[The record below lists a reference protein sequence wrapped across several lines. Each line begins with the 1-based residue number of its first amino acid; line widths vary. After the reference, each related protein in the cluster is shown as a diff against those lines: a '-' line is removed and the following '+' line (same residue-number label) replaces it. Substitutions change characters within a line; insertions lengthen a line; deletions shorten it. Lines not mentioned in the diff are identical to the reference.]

1 MISPADSHGA
11 AAAAGGMR
19 SLALGS
25 VAAGY
30 VLSVVA
36 MIYFLCR
43 RVMWRKEQY
52 GLRYQPAQ
60 VGAGAGPGCTG
71 RGSWWCCWLRV
82 STVCH
87 YCVLVLCVSTV
98 C

>member
-1 MISPADSHGA
+1 MISLADSHGA

-60 VGAGAGPGCTG
+60 VGAGAGPGSALAVAAGGAAGC
-71 RGSWWCCWLRV
+71 V
-82 STVCH
+82 S
-87 YCVLVLCVSTV
+87 VLCVTTV